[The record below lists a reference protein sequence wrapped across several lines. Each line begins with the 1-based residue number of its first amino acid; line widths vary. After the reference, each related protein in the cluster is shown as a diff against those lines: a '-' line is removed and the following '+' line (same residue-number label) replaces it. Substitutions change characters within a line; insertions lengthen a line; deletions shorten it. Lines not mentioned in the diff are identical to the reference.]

1 MCLQGVEFFYWRSRG
16 EGLRILYIYIYFFI
30 GIGQL
35 KIYREE

>member
-16 EGLRILYIYIYFFI
+16 EGLRIIYIFFI